1 MKRYLYSLTFLL
13 TSLTPAAAASN
24 SNMNPDILIN
34 IQVSPA
40 EAACSKIRIRLWEE
54 NKQILDVYVSPD
66 GKNKFMLGKV
76 LPKLTKGDNY
86 RVVSECLDLKKSGF
100 SNSGG
105 LNFVYDGRPLI
116 FNFTSSSYTIS
127 RGSVH

>member
-1 MKRYLYSLTFLL
+1 MKRYLCILTFFL
-13 TSLTPAAAASN
+13 TGHPLAAAASSSTLN
-24 SNMNPDILIN
+24 SDILIN
-34 IQVSPA
+34 IMVTPA
-40 EAACSKIRIRLWEE
+40 EAACTKIRIRLWEE

-66 GKNKFMLGKV
+66 GKNKFMLGKTF
-76 LPKLTKGDNY
+76 PKLTKGGDY
-86 RVVSECLDLKKSGF
+86 RVVSECLDLRKGGF

-116 FNFTSSSYTIS
+116 FNFNTSSYTIS